1 MAGGRQ
7 LSDAERLDWLQLIRS
22 ENVGPV
28 TFAQLLRRFGSA
40 RSALEALPDLAKR
53 GGRSRP
59 IRIAPRASVE
69 RELAGLTK
77 IGARL
82 IALGEPDYPLPL
94 AVIADAPPLIAVRGR
109 AELLLRPIVAMVG
122 TRNASTNGRR
132 FAAALAR
139 DLSSKGLTVASG
151 LARGIDAAAHDGA
164 LAPGAEGAGTI
175 AVVAGGV
182 DVVYPREN
190 AALTERIAAE
200 GVIVAEQPL
209 GLQPQARHFP
219 HRNRL
224 ISGLARAV
232 VVVEA
237 ALRSGSLITARLA
250 AEQGRDVLAVP
261 GSPLDPRARG
271 SNSLIRDGAWLVESV
286 EDVLAALGPLD
297 APQTPLMKGSRG
309 GQGGPRASTGGVGH
323 PTDPDP
329 APIPSEAF
337 QPGSESSEGDRDK
350 ILEILGYSP
359 STVDDLVRRTHLSA
373 AAVAAA
379 LLELEL
385 AGRVERH
392 SGGQIS
398 LIISTV

>member
-1 MAGGRQ
+1 MAGGHP
-7 LSDAERLDWLQLIRS
+7 LSEAERLDWLQLIRS

-28 TFAQLLRRFGSA
+28 TFQHLLTRFGSA
-40 RSALEALPDLAKR
+40 RAALEALPELARR
-53 GGRSRP
+53 GGRSKP
-59 IRIAPRASVE
+59 IRIAPRGDAE
-69 RELAGLTK
+69 RELASVAK
-77 IGARL
+77 IGARM
-82 IALGEPDYPLPL
+82 IARAEPDYPAPL
-94 AVIADAPPLIAVRGR
+94 AEIADAPPLITVRGR
-109 AELLLRPIVAMVG
+109 IDLLNAETIGMVG

-132 FAAALAR
+132 FAGMLAR
-139 DLSSKGLTVASG
+139 DIAAKGFTVASG

-164 LAPGAEGAGTI
+164 LAAGSDGGSTI

-200 GVIVAEQPL
+200 GAIVAEQPF

-224 ISGLARAV
+224 ISGLSRAV

-250 AEQGRDVLAVP
+250 GEQGRDVLAVP

-271 SNSLIRDGAWLVESV
+271 SNSLIRDGAWLVEGID
-286 EDVLAALGPLD
+286 DVLAALGPLD
-297 APQTPLMKGSRG
+297 
-309 GQGGPRASTGGVGH
+309 GGPRLRTGYQPSAGPVAAARPPADRPNEAS
-323 PTDPDP
+323 PPPQD
-329 APIPSEAF
+329 AAR
-337 QPGSESSEGDRDK
+337 DRDK
-350 ILEILGYSP
+350 LLELLSYSP
-359 STVDDLVRRTHLSA
+359 STVDELGRRAHLSPA
-373 AAVAAA
+373 ALAAL

-398 LIISTV
+398 LIISSL